1 MLALLFFAGQF
12 ALGYLQIYLEDA
24 LFTRHVLVHLVD
36 LVEILLE
43 VLSLLLEL
51 EVVSRNAVL
60 ELFVGILDLV
70 ELHLEFEYF
79 LDSVQQVFMQL
90 LLLSLVLVLKLVAFL
105 FYQALL
111 ELDNVGLLL
120 LELLFDV
127 LL

>member
-1 MLALLFFAGQF
+1 M
-12 ALGYLQIYLEDA
+12 
-24 LFTRHVLVHLVD
+24 D